1 MKMFYHIW
9 SEFAFS
15 TLLSYAVKQHEH
27 VFCQT
32 KFCGPCYRRCW
43 TKLSFLIVASL
54 SPMEKNKPLHPRCKL
69 HVHVFHLKL
78 LVSNCALLWNRTLLM
93 YELFWNFWI
102 AALESPQCLRSLI
115 SCFPILKNSKDWASQ
130 YHRSCRKRQVPSL
143 MYCN

>member
-15 TLLSYAVKQHEH
+15 TLLSYAVKQHERF
-27 VFCQT
+27 FCQT

-78 LVSNCALLWNRTLLM
+78 FVSNCPAMELHSFDVQTLLKLLNCCSWVSTVPPQPDK
-93 YELFWNFWI
+93 LFSNP
-102 AALESPQCLRSLI
+102 EK
-115 SCFPILKNSKDWASQ
+115 LKGLSKS
-130 YHRSCRKRQVPSL
+130 VPSFL
-143 MYCN
+143 QEEASSISDVL